1 MGTRYAESVILNLTQ
16 TWEESDTRTPL
27 ICLLS
32 MGSDPTNQIESLSK
46 KCHLGNENMF
56 IHFKTLAFSDMTYL
70 RTTELEWLLISFAQ
84 VGFLFEVN
92 L

>member
-1 MGTRYAESVILNLTQ
+1 MGPRYAESVILNLTQ

-46 KCHLGNENMF
+46 KCHLGIYISE
-56 IHFKTLAFSDMTYL
+56 TLLNKKLVKLFYYNSKIYLTLTYQYHI
-70 RTTELEWLLISFAQ
+70 TVKVI
-84 VGFLFEVN
+84 VH
-92 L
+92 